1 MYLVSLEKKLM
12 QMIDLTRGNLIK
24 IYKNKNKFLLKFK

>member
-1 MYLVSLEKKLM
+1 MYLVSLEEKLM

-24 IYKNKNKFLLKFK
+24 IYKNKNIFIKI